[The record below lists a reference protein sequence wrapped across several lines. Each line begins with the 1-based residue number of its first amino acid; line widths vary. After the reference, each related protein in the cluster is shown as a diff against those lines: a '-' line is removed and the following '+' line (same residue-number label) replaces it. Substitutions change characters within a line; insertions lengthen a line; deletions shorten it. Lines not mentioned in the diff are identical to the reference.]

1 MNGHRNVAC
10 QSRLRATSLRYE
22 IAVLVHTAGQS
33 ADIKSCLLLLLLLLG
48 LLLLRWRE
56 CHAHKKRRLIHTVVL
71 VAVRAP
77 DYQYHATGKPDPVKQ
92 QQKKPTYLNIASA
105 PGDSIIGNGS
115 STGNLNHLLTKHLK
129 ISPCATCP

>member
-10 QSRLRATSLRYE
+10 QSRLRASSLRYE

-33 ADIKSCLLLLLLLLG
+33 ALMSRSCLLLLLLLLLLG

-56 CHAHKKRRLIHTVVL
+56 RHAHKKSRLIHIVVL

-77 DYQYHATGKPDPVKQ
+77 DYQYHATRKPDAVKQ

-105 PGDSIIGNGS
+105 PGDSI
-115 STGNLNHLLTKHLK
+115 
-129 ISPCATCP
+129 